1 MQDGTPPDETI
12 QLLKKARG
20 GDKAA
25 LEALFERYLVPLR
38 RWARGRLPKYARDM
52 TDTQDIVQETLLQTF
67 KNIESFDAQRQ
78 GALQGYLRQAVMN
91 RIRDELR
98 RFGRR
103 GQGAVLD
110 SDAPDSGPSP
120 LEQAIGRQAL
130 ERYEQALARLRPE
143 EREAIIARVELGL
156 SYEEMAEALQKP
168 TADAARKAA
177 QRALL
182 RLAAEMK
189 HERT

>member
-1 MQDGTPPDETI
+1 M
-12 QLLKKARG
+12 
-20 GDKAA
+20 
-25 LEALFERYLVPLR
+25 
-38 RWARGRLPKYARDM
+38 
-52 TDTQDIVQETLLQTF
+52 
-67 KNIESFDAQRQ
+67 
-78 GALQGYLRQAVMN
+78 
-91 RIRDELR
+91 
-98 RFGRR
+98 
-103 GQGAVLD
+103 LD
-110 SDAPDSGPSP
+110 SHAPDSGPSP